1 MLAQRS
7 LLLIIFFLF
16 FFEPGMSSWLSADAQ
31 HWYRPYLVWATVI
44 AIVYLTQRRSDRGEL

>member
-16 FFEPGMSSWLSADAQ
+16 FFEPGMANWLSIDAG
-31 HWYRPYLVWATVI
+31 HWHRPYLVWIAII
-44 AIVYLTQRRSDRGEL
+44 AIVYLAQRWNEKSEL

>member
-16 FFEPGMSSWLSADAQ
+16 FFEPGLASWIAAGGNNW
-31 HWYRPYLVWATVI
+31 HRPYLTWLAVI
-44 AIVYLTQRRSDRGEL
+44 AIVYLAQRWGDKRGL